1 MSHLQFGNHGTPET
15 ALHLIETPPKPL
27 ADGHV
32 RVQMHAAPIN
42 PSDLLHVRGEYGAE
56 VTPPAQVGFEGV
68 GVVTESNAGL
78 LGSLLKSKRVAV
90 LSRTGGTWAETCD
103 VPAKSVIP
111 IPRSLSLQA
120 AATFFINPATAY
132 IMTKRVL
139 NVPLGA
145 WLLQSAANSAVGRM
159 VIQLGQHFGFRS
171 ANLVR
176 HAEQEEQLR
185 QLGADQTYVLN
196 GSEDV
201 SALHEWLGDEVRFGL
216 DPVGGSIGSLV
227 AGSLG
232 EGGRFVSYGSL
243 SNEPLAIDPRI
254 LLSRGQTLTGF
265 WLGPYMDE
273 LSLLQKISLIQTLKG
288 LHKQGVFKIP
298 DAITFPL
305 AAYHEAIAA
314 AESSTGGNKVL
325 LVMNETSANP

>member
-1 MSHLQFGNHGTPET
+1 MSHLQFDDHGTPGSV
-15 ALHLIETPPKPL
+15 LHLIETPAQPL

-78 LGSLLKSKRVAV
+78 LGSFLKSKRVAV

-132 IMTKRVL
+132 IMVKRVL
-139 NVPLGA
+139 DVPRGE

-159 VIQLGQHFGFRS
+159 VIQLGRHYGFRT

-201 SALHEWLGDEVRFGL
+201 SALHEWLEDEVRFGL

-232 EGGRFVSYGSL
+232 VGGRFVSYGSL

-254 LLSRGQTLTGF
+254 LLSRSHTLTGF
-265 WLGPYMDE
+265 WLGPYMDQ
-273 LSLLQKISLIQTLKG
+273 LSLLQKIALIQTLKG
-288 LHKQGVFKIP
+288 LHKRGVFEIP
-298 DAITFPL
+298 EAISFPL
-305 AAYHEAIAA
+305 ASYLEAIAT
-314 AESSTGGNKVL
+314 AESSTGGRKVL
-325 LVMNETSANP
+325 LVMDEANANC